1 MYDEREETRM
11 HAALG
16 LMMRT
21 VYVLVRWRRKIRP
34 TAYGATALVRVVEY
48 PRTTRS
54 SASSSWI
61 SGCRSRR

>member
-11 HAALG
+11 RAALG

-34 TAYGATALVRVVEY
+34 TAYGATALVRVVEFY
-48 PRTTRS
+48 SESVPGLFRPPPS
-54 SASSSWI
+54 L
-61 SGCRSRR
+61 